1 MYLSEKTKQIIS
13 EGIGIRYIDL
23 IRMDDDEITAIV
35 ETKIGRKIKWKS
47 GAMVDGLPIVTS
59 DEIDRRID
67 EFIKKTSK
75 GFDR

>member
-13 EGIGIRYIDL
+13 EGIGIPYIDL

-35 ETKIGRKIKWKS
+35 EKKIGRKIKWKS

-67 EFIKKTSK
+67 KIIKNNPE
-75 GFDR
+75 GLDR